1 MDASGTWKTQ
11 SKKDLHMT
19 VETITKLPQDLFAE
33 TCQQI
38 MKYLQCQTPGINILE
53 LNHRIQTAGVELNVE
68 DVEKIVKFITYLFR
82 TAAKSDLS
90 AEELTTRLANSSN
103 KWSKEAVQ
111 VIRHMWHEK
120 NKPVTDSEDA
130 KNMRPAGQL
139 VDFHWKLGMAVSSDS
154 CRTLNYPYVSITLE
168 VADSSGQI
176 TYKSFEMTVPQ
187 FQNFFR
193 QFKEMAA
200 VLETV

>member
-1 MDASGTWKTQ
+1 
-11 SKKDLHMT
+11 MT

-130 KNMRPAGQL
+130 KNMRPAGQFLNFLWHLKVIAHNMICERMKYPKTKVALL
-139 VDFHWKLGMAVSSDS
+139 VSLNSS
-154 CRTLNYPYVSITLE
+154 
-168 VADSSGQI
+168 
-176 TYKSFEMTVPQ
+176 TVLTICFFFFLP
-187 FQNFFR
+187 QNFFR